1 MAQSFGNG
9 RSEGNKTKGFE
20 QMKNI
25 SKKLMSAVLS
35 VSMLTGTATNF
46 PVTVSAAGEMTVTVS
61 MEGLT
66 LGQGMYFEP
75 ETYTLSEIN
84 SLVATEGY
92 GPFSEDNLNAGIA
105 MLAFLIDNDIKYQ
118 STGSWKDGSIYISGI
133 KNVDK
138 GSLNIPQIVLDKS
151 GITESDISTND
162 DEYLGESDYKQWAG
176 WMTSVNNLMLPVG
189 MGDWILKQDYDG
201 YNSYD
206 NNYVIRYE
214 FSLSDFGADLGFQGW
229 NVNPYFDRANKDRLY
244 MTYAQ
249 LAANNTFVDNPEL
262 KTQALSV
269 MEKLDA
275 TQDEVNNINNI
286 LSGYLPLDVNEVL
299 NDTLTKLS
307 NTVTEPKFGTG
318 GGEWTVLSLARAGYF
333 DKDSDYF
340 KGYYDRIV
348 DTVNE
353 KAASVN
359 KNGALHS
366 RKYTENSR
374 LIMALSAI
382 GKDAHSVGN
391 WDIVAPLEDFSATV
405 WQGINGSI
413 FALIALDTHNYKTT
427 DTTIRQQYID
437 YILNKEIDGGG
448 WALSG
453 SADPDITAMAIQAL
467 SRYMDNSDVAAAVER
482 GINKL
487 SSMQKDNGGYASWGS
502 INAESIAQVIVAC
515 TALGIDPNTDPR
527 FVKNGHS
534 AVDALLEFYNSDSTD
549 FAFSHVIGG
558 NGNAMATDQAS
569 YALVAYQRF
578 IEGKNSLY
586 DMNDVAFDSDPV
598 KFGGATVT
606 LGGNIGVNFHMLL
619 ADSVISDSG
628 AYMQFEL
635 PDGKVSSMPVSY
647 AKQSVIDGTEYYVFP
662 CEIPA
667 KEMSED
673 ITAQIILGDGT
684 AVGTKQTYS
693 VSDYADSINKGDYT
707 DETKALVKA
716 MTDYGD
722 YAKAYFNNSIVTTT
736 IENNA
741 VTAEILADFSMKS
754 SGSLPDGIKYYG
766 SSLLLE
772 SDTALRHYFRV
783 ADGTGVENYNFSGNK
798 GNYYYIDVADIQ
810 ANMLGKTSN
819 VTVGDYTISYSP
831 MSYAYAVMKSN
842 TASDNLKNVV
852 RALYLYNQAAVNYQ
866 K

>member
-1 MAQSFGNG
+1 
-9 RSEGNKTKGFE
+9 
-20 QMKNI
+20 MKNI

-35 VSMLTGTATNF
+35 VSMLAGTAINF
-46 PVTVSAAGEMTVTVS
+46 PVTVSAADEMTVTVS

-92 GPFSEDNLNAGIA
+92 GTFSEDNLNAGIA
-105 MLAFLIDNDIKYQ
+105 ILAFLIDNNIEYQ

-391 WDIVAPLEDFSATV
+391 WDIVAPLEDFDATV
-405 WQGINGSI
+405 WQGINGPI

-467 SRYMDNSDVAAAVER
+467 SRYMYNSDVAAAVER

-487 SSMQKDNGGYASWGS
+487 SSMQKDNGGYALWGS
-502 INAESIAQVIVAC
+502 INSESIAQVIVAC

-549 FAFSHVIGG
+549 FAFSHVIGDG
-558 NGNAMATDQAS
+558 GNAMATDQAS

-578 IEGKNSLY
+578 VNKQRSLY
-586 DMNDVAFDSDPV
+586 DMNDVVFDSDPV

-635 PDGKVSSMPVSY
+635 PDGKLSSMPVSD

-684 AVGTKQTYS
+684 AIGTKHTYS
-693 VSDYADSINKGDYT
+693 VSEYADSINKGDYT

-716 MTDYGD
+716 MTDYGK
-722 YAKAYFNNSIVTTT
+722 YAKAYFDNDITVTTT
-736 IENNA
+736 DEISA
-741 VTAEILADFSMKS
+741 VTDEVLADFAMKS

-772 SDTALRHYFRV
+772 SDTTLRHYFRV
-783 ADGTGVENYNFSGNK
+783 ADDTGVENYNFSGNK
-798 GNYYYIDVADIQ
+798 GNYYYIDVTDIQ
-810 ANMLGKTSN
+810 ANMFGKAN
-819 VTVGDYTISYSP
+819 DVTIGDYTISYSP
-831 MSYAYAVMKSN
+831 MSYVYAVL
-842 TASDNLKNVV
+842 ASDITTYNLKTLVSS
-852 RALYLYNQAAVNYQ
+852 LYLYNQAAVNYQ

>member
-1 MAQSFGNG
+1 
-9 RSEGNKTKGFE
+9 
-20 QMKNI
+20 MKNI

-35 VSMLTGTATNF
+35 VSMLASTAINF
-46 PVTVSAAGEMTVTVS
+46 PVTVSAADEMTVTVS

-84 SLVATEGY
+84 EIVAAEGY
-92 GPFSEDNLNAGIA
+92 GPFDEDNLNAGMA
-105 MLAFLIDNDIKYQ
+105 TLAFFIENGIEYD
-118 STGSWKDGSIYISGI
+118 STGSWGDGSATVGSSIYISQI

-138 GSLNIPQIVLDKS
+138 GYLNIPQVILDKS
-151 GITESDISTND
+151 GMSVSDFYEND
-162 DEYLGESDYKQWAG
+162 DEWLGEFDYNSMSG
-176 WMTSVNNLMLPVG
+176 WMITVNDLLIPVG
-189 MGDWILKQDYDG
+189 ASSWNLKQDYNG
-201 YNSYD
+201 YNNYD
-206 NNYVIRYE
+206 NNYVVRWQFTLNGY
-214 FSLSDFGADLGFQGW
+214 GADLGLQGFAGA
-229 NVNPYFDRANKDRLY
+229 PYYERANKDLLY
-244 MTYAQ
+244 MKYAE
-249 LAANNTFVDNPEL
+249 LSANGTFNSNPEL
-262 KTQALSV
+262 KTQALAV

-275 TQDEVNNINNI
+275 TQNEVDNTLSI
-286 LSGYLPLDVNEVL
+286 LESAAKLNVNEVL
-299 NDTLTKLS
+299 NDTLSKM
-307 NTVTEPKFGTG
+307 VQAVPEPKFGTFC
-318 GGEWTVLSLARAGYF
+318 GEWTVLSLARAGYF

-353 KAASVN
+353 TAASVN

-391 WDIVAPLEDFSATV
+391 WDIVAPLEDFDATV
-405 WQGINGSI
+405 WQGINGPI

-453 SADPDITAMAIQAL
+453 AADPDITAMAIQAL

-502 INAESIAQVIVAC
+502 INSESIAQVIVAC

-549 FAFSHVIGG
+549 FAFSHVIGDG
-558 NGNAMATDQAS
+558 GNAMATDQAS

-578 IEGKNSLY
+578 VNKQRSLY

-635 PDGKVSSMPVSY
+635 PDGKVSSMPVSD

-693 VSDYADSINKGDYT
+693 VSEYADSINKGDYT
-707 DETKALVKA
+707 DETKTLVKA
-716 MTDYGD
+716 MTDYGK
-722 YAKAYFNNSIVTTT
+722 YAKAYFNNDITVTTT
-736 IENNA
+736 DEISA
-741 VTAEILADFSMKS
+741 VTDEVLADFAMKS

-772 SDTALRHYFRV
+772 SDTKLRHYFRV

-831 MSYAYAVMKSN
+831 MSYAYAVL
-842 TASDNLKNVV
+842 ASDITTYNLKTLVSS
-852 RALYLYNQAAVNYQ
+852 LYLYNQAAVNYQ